1 MRIQH
6 WQDAASLLLGVWLVV
21 SPFVLGFAGADVWIT
36 IVLGL
41 CVIVAAVEGFVLP
54 SYLEEWAEI
63 LFGLALVRP
72 GSGDGALDGRL
83 RVRIGHGKQRGVRHS
98 GDPACDLGAA
108 DRSRFHHL
116 VARSLAP
123 PSELRRGVVVPTLP
137 SGPVG
142 DRRRGSKVASWR
154 RALRLCAGG
163 DVVTTRFEA
172 LSVPRC

>member
-63 LFGLALVRP
+63 LFGLALVMVP
-72 GSGDGALDGRL
+72 WTVGYESVSATVSSAVSGILVILLAIWELL
-83 RVRIGHGKQRGVRHS
+83 T
-98 GDPACDLGAA
+98 
-108 DRSRFHHL
+108 DRDFTTWWRDRWHH
-116 VARSLAP
+116 R
-123 PSELRRGVVVPTLP
+123 
-137 SGPVG
+137 
-142 DRRRGSKVASWR
+142 AS
-154 RALRLCAGG
+154 
-163 DVVTTRFEA
+163 
-172 LSVPRC
+172 